1 MAFNYVAD
9 ERDIPVGEKKVY
21 HAANEKILLI
31 HLPDGFYA
39 TQAKCPHMSLP
50 LEKGHI
56 VGDGHIRCHFHRA
69 EFDVRTGA
77 VCEWANFP
85 PGIQLLNI
93 IRGEKPLNTYKVKV
107 EDGKVY
113 VDY

>member
-1 MAFNYVAD
+1 MYTAS
-9 ERDIPVGEKKVY
+9 
-21 HAANEKILLI
+21 NEKILLI

-39 TQAKCPHMSLP
+39 IQAKCPHLSLP
-50 LEKGHI
+50 LEKGHL
-56 VGDGHIRCHFHRA
+56 VGDGHIRCRYHHA

-85 PGIQLLNI
+85 PGIQLLNVI
-93 IRGEKPLNTYKVKV
+93 HGEKALKAYAVKV

-113 VDY
+113 VDH